1 MAPTPQATS
10 SSPPGPSG
18 AGSANPANEHSLA
31 VIDWAGNVLRHIDT
45 STNNTQPK
53 ENQMIESTD
62 EELAEDLTPEDICWL
77 LLYALKGSRA
87 AQGLRTGTFHHD
99 TYADT
104 AGYAAVAEIIHL
116 QREGENA

>member
-1 MAPTPQATS
+1 MTMIDPEPEAETS
-10 SSPPGPSG
+10 IQNASRKHVLVEAYCAVNGQRRADYGPALESFQRIADIAN
-18 AGSANPANEHSLA
+18 AGLGH
-31 VIDWAGNVLRHIDT
+31 
-45 STNNTQPK
+45 K
-53 ENQMIESTD
+53 
-62 EELAEDLTPEDICWL
+62 LAEDLTPEDICWL